1 MNDRYEEQRRKDDE
15 ARRKQG
21 KTPTH
26 ALSTATTPEP
36 AVPHRTTGG
45 FS

>member
-26 ALSTATTPEP
+26 ALSTARSPNP
-36 AVPHRTTGG
+36 QFRIALSGG